1 MRHLLAIILVLF
13 CILPVNAEDSWAVEP
28 EQGQVCKNILFI
40 LDISGSMQPEE
51 LSRGIS
57 TMMMLLEQPI
67 DEMNVAVIAF
77 SDTNYVWPGPSQ
89 KGPLAEQ
96 SKLPSNWLEM
106 PSKEGLA
113 ELHDWV
119 KKLKSGGS
127 TNMHGAVREAV
138 CQNVS
143 PLTIIVITDGQYNG
157 LDETVAEPHKDLL
170 KYLTEL
176 NAWRKDKQFE
186 PFTLG
191 FILTQYTTE
200 QSRSNYKDFCKANKF
215 FYLQLN
221 SQ

>member
-1 MRHLLAIILVLF
+1 MRHLLAIILTLLLV
-13 CILPVNAEDSWAVEP
+13 LPVNAEDSWIVEP
-28 EQGQVCKNILFI
+28 EQGQVSKNIVFV

-57 TMMMLLEQPI
+57 TMMTLLEQPI

-77 SDTNYVWPGPSQ
+77 SDGTYVWPGPKQ
-89 KGPLAEQ
+89 KGPLVEQ

-106 PSKEGLA
+106 PNKDGLN
-113 ELHDWV
+113 ELHAWV
-119 KKLKSGGS
+119 KQLKAGGG
-127 TNMHGAVREAV
+127 TNMHGAIREAV

-143 PLTIIVITDGQYNG
+143 PLTIIVISDGQYTS
-157 LDETVAEPHKDLL
+157 LDDNLPNPHADLL

-176 NAWRKDKQFE
+176 NIWRVDKKFE
-186 PFTLG
+186 PYTLG
-191 FILTQYTTE
+191 FILTQHITE